1 MAMSP
6 VSAPNPAVRRATAQ
20 RGVGMA
26 MLGST
31 VALLTMSA
39 LTWAGVLPVAEDI
52 RGWATA
58 GIAAAA
64 IIDGGVGLYFLRA
77 SSQP

>member
-1 MAMSP
+1 MSP
-6 VSAPNPAVRRATAQ
+6 APAVNPSLRRAAAQ

-31 VALLTMSA
+31 IALLTMAA
-39 LTWAGVLPVAEDI
+39 LTWAGVLPVGDDI
-52 RGWATA
+52 RGWAA
-58 GIAAAA
+58 GGIAVAAVV
-64 IIDGGVGLYFLRA
+64 DGILGLYFLRA

>member
-1 MAMSP
+1 MSP
-6 VSAPNPAVRRATAQ
+6 VSAPNPAIRRAAAQ
-20 RGVGMA
+20 RGIGMA

-31 VALLTMSA
+31 IALLTMSA
-39 LTWAGVLPVAEDI
+39 LTWAGVLPLDQAI

-77 SSQP
+77 SSQS

>member
-1 MAMSP
+1 MLP
-6 VSAPNPAVRRATAQ
+6 GSAPSLRRASAQ
-20 RGVGMA
+20 RATGMA

-31 VALLTMSA
+31 IALLVMAA
-39 LTWAGVLPVAEDI
+39 LTWAGLLPVGDGI

-58 GIAAAA
+58 GIALAAVVDGA
-64 IIDGGVGLYFLRA
+64 IGLYFLRA